1 MMAALLAV
9 SALSGCGKDKG
20 GSGDTAASGGT
31 ENEEGGAEKQ
41 YRVALVVNQKFGD
54 KASMDDL
61 AKGADKAAE
70 DFGVEIAKLE
80 SAEASRFEEDVTAQI
95 ERAFPVEFRV
105 PYIIQG
111 RISVI
116 DRLENSCILGI
127 REFL

>member
-1 MMAALLAV
+1 MSLFDELRELGVDVDGGLRRINNNEKLYTRLL
-9 SALSGCGKDKG
+9 
-20 GSGDTAASGGT
+20 GSFVKSIDS
-31 ENEEGGAEKQ
+31 Q
-41 YRVALVVNQKFGD
+41 YV
-54 KASMDDL
+54 
-61 AKGADKAAE
+61 GADF
-70 DFGVEIAKLE
+70 D
-80 SAEASRFEEDVTAQI
+80 ASDVTAQI